1 MPSCRTTIPRGVSAL
16 ALFLLVSSAAQA
28 QFSTSFMGPYATD
41 KLADGLY
48 GFRYGAYRTIFL
60 VSDEGVI
67 VTDPMSPQAAQ
78 TLREEIRK
86 ITDKPVRYVV
96 YTQSNWDRIAGGRIF
111 TDRGAKIVAHQRC
124 VDDLKETPNPDVVM
138 PDITYDKTYT
148 VRLSKVSLELYYFGR
163 SHGECLSVLVPQPA
177 NMMMVANIVNPPRGA
192 VPWNPVVPNL
202 RLHNLIPFF
211 QAVEDL
217 AQRKNITQII
227 GAYIVIGIDPGTRK
241 PALEAPVGSFAAVRE
256 QRQFWEEFFAAV
268 KTGLDSGK
276 TAADTARTLDVTPF
290 RKYGGYR
297 EENLRILV
305 RRVASLYVI
314 GR

>member
-1 MPSCRTTIPRGVSAL
+1 MLICRNLPYRAL
-16 ALFLLVSSAAQA
+16 ALVLSLMACGVAQA
-28 QFSTSFMGPYATD
+28 QFSTPFMGPYQTD
-41 KLADGLY
+41 RLAEGLY
-48 GFRYGAYRTIFL
+48 GFRYGAYRSIFL
-60 VSDEGVI
+60 VSDDGVI
-67 VTDPMSPQAAQ
+67 VTDPMSPPAAQ
-78 TLREEIRK
+78 TLRDEIRK
-86 ITDKPVRYVV
+86 ITDQPVRYVV

-111 TDRGAKIVAHQRC
+111 TDQGAKVVAQQRC
-124 VDDLKETPNPDVVM
+124 VEDLKETPHPDVVM
-138 PDITYDKTYT
+138 PDITYDKTHT
-148 VRLSKVSLELYYFGR
+148 VRLNKVSLELYYFGR

-177 NMMMVANIVNPPRGA
+177 NMMMIANIVNPPRGA

-202 RLHNLIPFF
+202 RLHNLMPFF
-211 QAVEDL
+211 RSVEDL

-227 GAYIVIGIDPGTRK
+227 GAYIVIGADPATRK
-241 PALEAPVGSFAAVRE
+241 PMLEAPVGSFAAVRE

-268 KTGLDSGK
+268 KAGLDSGK
-276 TAADTARTLDVTPF
+276 TAADVARTLDVEPF